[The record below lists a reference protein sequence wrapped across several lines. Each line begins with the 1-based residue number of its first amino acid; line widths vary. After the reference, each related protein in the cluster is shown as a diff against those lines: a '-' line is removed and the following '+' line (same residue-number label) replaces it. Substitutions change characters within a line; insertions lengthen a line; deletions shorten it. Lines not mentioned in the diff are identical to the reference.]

1 MTDINHVALV
11 GRLTNDIGSNPKAFS
26 YLQDGKAKASVS
38 IAVNRSQKKQDGSY
52 TDDVSFFDVVIW
64 GKLAENLKPYLS
76 KGKQIAVD
84 GYLKQDRWQ
93 KDGQK
98 FSRVTIVA
106 NNVELLGGKNTDNQ
120 ANNQQGFQ
128 QKENSQNFENQPL
141 SDDFPEDIPF

>member
-1 MTDINHVALV
+1 MTDINHIALV
-11 GRLTNDIGSNPKAFS
+11 GRLTNDIASNPKAFS

-52 TDDVSFFDVVIW
+52 VDDVSFFDIVIW
-64 GKLAENLKPYLS
+64 GKLAESLKSYLT

-98 FSRVTIVA
+98 FSRVIIVA
-106 NNVELLGGKNTDNQ
+106 NNIELLGGKTTDT
-120 ANNQQGFQ
+120 NNQQSFQ
-128 QKENSQNFENQPL
+128 QNENNQYPGNQSTL
-141 SDDFPEDIPF
+141 TNDFPEDIPF

>member
-1 MTDINHVALV
+1 MTDINHIALV
-11 GRLTNDIGSNPKAFS
+11 GRLTNDINSNPKAFS
-26 YLQDGKAKASVS
+26 YLQDGKARAFVS

-64 GKLAENLKPYLS
+64 GKLAENLKPYLT

-106 NNVELLGGKNTDNQ
+106 NNIELLGGKAADNQ

-128 QKENSQNFENQPL
+128 QNENNQYSGNQSPQN
-141 SDDFPEDIPF
+141 DFPEDIPF